1 MIQKQVQLKNGAGL
15 NSEASSRTSQCGVS
29 LKKTEESMK
38 RKVIL
43 YLGVSLDG
51 YLADAD
57 GGVDWLEVYHP
68 GGAEDDGYRAFF
80 EGVDTILMGMKTYLQ
95 IVTELSP
102 NNWPYR
108 KKKSVVF
115 THRKM
120 HSTEFVEFVSGD
132 AADFVSQLR
141 KQQGKDIWV
150 CGGAELVSQLIQAD
164 AIDVYDITILPVLL
178 GSGIPLFRQ
187 GNPLTELRLEQ
198 LKACGSSIRAIYTRR
213 R

>member
-1 MIQKQVQLKNGAGL
+1 
-15 NSEASSRTSQCGVS
+15 
-29 LKKTEESMK
+29 MK

-43 YLGVSLDG
+43 YLGISLDG
-51 YLADAD
+51 YLADAN
-57 GGVDWLEVYHP
+57 GGVNWLEVYHP
-68 GGAEDDGYRAFF
+68 GGAEDDEYSAFF

-95 IVTELSP
+95 IVGELSP
-102 NNWPYR
+102 NRWPYQ

-120 HSTEFVEFVSGD
+120 RSTEFVEFASGD
-132 AADFVSQLR
+132 AGEFVSQLR
-141 KQQGKDIWV
+141 KQQGKDIWI

-198 LKACGSSIRAIYTRR
+198 LKACGGSLRAIYTRR

>member
-57 GGVDWLEVYHP
+57 GGVDWLE
-68 GGAEDDGYRAFF
+68 
-80 EGVDTILMGMKTYLQ
+80 VDTILMGMKTYLQ